1 MCHWTIDHWL
11 TIKKSIIKVNVA
23 HIVEISGLYLEF
35 VTSFHS
41 FQCLIWGIRENIWD
55 RKDGQTCLSE
65 LPLLVKAQLC
75 LTALMFILNKGFITT
90 LLSASLSTCL
100 KRKTKNKYK
109 QINNF
114 IVKKNYFSQMSACW
128 CNHSNESVNKST
140 RRKDLFGAKNPFSD
154 GENLSGS
161 QWIVLPQNIS

>member
-1 MCHWTIDHWL
+1 MSYLGHQGKYLGAKRRTNLPKRIAFAH
-11 TIKKSIIKVNVA
+11 KSTAMPYSLNVY
-23 HIVEISGLYLEF
+23 SKYR
-35 VTSFHS
+35 FHHNS
-41 FQCLIWGIRENIWD
+41 
-55 RKDGQTCLSE
+55 
-65 LPLLVKAQLC
+65 
-75 LTALMFILNKGFITT
+75 
-90 LLSASLSTCL
+90 SASLSTCL
-100 KRKTKNKYK
+100 KWKTKNKYK

-114 IVKKNYFSQMSACW
+114 IVKKNFSQMSACR

>member
-1 MCHWTIDHWL
+1 MSLDHWPLWL

-23 HIVEISGLYLEF
+23 HIVQISGLYLEF
-35 VTSFHS
+35 VTSFRS
-41 FQCLIWGIRENIWD
+41 FQCLIWGIKENIWE
-55 RKDGQTCLSE
+55 RKDGPTCLSE
-65 LPLLVKAQLC
+65 LPLLIKAQLC
-75 LTALMFILNKGFITT
+75 LTALMFILNIGFITT

-100 KRKTKNKYK
+100 KPKTKNKYK

-114 IVKKNYFSQMSACW
+114 IVKKNFSQMSACW

-161 QWIVLPQNIS
+161 QWIVLPQNVS